1 LCIYFVSDKY
11 IATGS
16 KDTSI
21 SIYSLDGK
29 KVRSLRGHEASI
41 CCLAS
46 VRNLNGDLF
55 LASGS
60 DHGCSSL
67 ILWDLR
73 SWTISSKIQAHTAAV
88 TGILDLEDGRHVA
101 TGSYD
106 KKINIFNMVK
116 NQIVMSLNNNKT
128 SVTGMVMTVD
138 KSRLVTSGLDKSVTV
153 WNIFRNKG
161 VYLILL
167 RQLKK
172 FNLKK

>member
-1 LCIYFVSDKY
+1 
-11 IATGS
+11 
-16 KDTSI
+16 
-21 SIYSLDGK
+21 
-29 KVRSLRGHEASI
+29 
-41 CCLAS
+41 
-46 VRNLNGDLF
+46 
-55 LASGS
+55 
-60 DHGCSSL
+60 
-67 ILWDLR
+67 LR

>member
-1 LCIYFVSDKY
+1 
-11 IATGS
+11 
-16 KDTSI
+16 
-21 SIYSLDGK
+21 
-29 KVRSLRGHEASI
+29 
-41 CCLAS
+41 
-46 VRNLNGDLF
+46 
-55 LASGS
+55 
-60 DHGCSSL
+60 
-67 ILWDLR
+67 
-73 SWTISSKIQAHTAAV
+73 
-88 TGILDLEDGRHVA
+88 
-101 TGSYD
+101 
-106 KKINIFNMVK
+106 MVK